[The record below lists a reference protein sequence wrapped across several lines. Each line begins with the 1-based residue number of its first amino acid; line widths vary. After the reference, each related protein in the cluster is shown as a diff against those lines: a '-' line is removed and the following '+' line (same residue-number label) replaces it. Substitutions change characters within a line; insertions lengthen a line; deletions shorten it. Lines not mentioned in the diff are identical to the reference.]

1 MKRTTSP
8 EPGKGA
14 IGSVSCCRSILIRT
28 CWELISVCVFQY
40 DSKQDED
47 EEEEA
52 PSPMARDLDAL
63 SKMSNLRAD
72 ESDEKPSIRAE
83 NKAQDVDA
91 NIHST
96 PLYNSLLMLS
106 FHVIG

>member
-1 MKRTTSP
+1 ML
-8 EPGKGA
+8 GINFGL
-14 IGSVSCCRSILIRT
+14 C
-28 CWELISVCVFQY
+28 FQY
-40 DSKQDED
+40 DSKQDEE

-52 PSPMARDLDAL
+52 LSPMARDLDAL

-83 NKAQDVDA
+83 NKAQEVA
-91 NIHST
+91 KIHST
-96 PLYNSLLMLS
+96 HLYNSLLMLS